1 MKIEL
6 SEPRSQRT
14 DVLADSHFLFAYNR
28 ALFRV
33 TVRYLAPER
42 DLIDSRRYALGAC
55 ENAVQQIATNPERA
69 PSAAA
74 NALFRDLRALFR
86 ADTQLEAF
94 TAICGS
100 VNEIA
105 RLLKRGEVGRATRR
119 CAAVTRRGRRCARSR
134 VSESAFCPSHR
145 SEQTS
150 IVG

>member
-6 SEPRSQRT
+6 SEPSGQRA
-14 DVLADSHFLFAYNR
+14 DALADSKFLFAYNR

-33 TVRYLAPER
+33 TVRYLTPGR

-55 ENAVQQIATNPERA
+55 EHAVQQIATNPERA

-86 ADTQLEAF
+86 ANAQLDAY
-94 TAICGS
+94 TAICAS
-100 VNEIA
+100 VDEIA
-105 RLLKRGEVGRATRR
+105 RLLRRGEVSRATGR

-134 VSESAFCPSHR
+134 VSESAFCPSHSSER
-145 SEQTS
+145 SS
-150 IVG
+150 MVG